1 MPPTDPAPMG
11 EHVTI
16 AVAPSPQPKVLPEE
30 EKMEM
35 PQFYEQ
41 IKQCDENIKKIKNLT
56 ELIEKQHSQSVMSV
70 NEDEKA
76 LCSQKLENLV
86 AALTQAS
93 AATRT
98 TLRNLDAKTRELE
111 PLASKGSG
119 SLRMRA
125 MKQRSCVD
133 SFTKAMKEFKKM
145 QEKYNKKYQDQL
157 ERQVKIVNPQVS
169 KEEMKKILDD
179 PEGARQMI
187 FDIGRKK
194 GAQEDLNKMKDR
206 FEDVKKIAES
216 IAQLQQMFMEMDEMI
231 TQQGDIINRIE
242 YSVGNV
248 ENFTEEAKVDLGDAL
263 DSQKSIQKKKWLM
276 IILVIVLI
284 IVVLMALAYIAKNLG
299 ITNALKSKK

>member
-1 MPPTDPAPMG
+1 M
-11 EHVTI
+11 
-16 AVAPSPQPKVLPEE
+16 PEE

-35 PQFYEQ
+35 PQFYDQ
-41 IKQCDENIKKIKNLT
+41 IKQCDDNIKKIKNLT
-56 ELIEKQHSQSVMSV
+56 ELIEKQHSTAVMSV

-98 TLRNLDAKTRELE
+98 TLRSIDARTRELE
-111 PLASKGSG
+111 PVAAKGSG

-125 MKQRSCVD
+125 MKQRACVD

-169 KEEMKKILDD
+169 KDEMKKILDD

-194 GAQEDLNKMKDR
+194 AAQEDLNKMKDR

-216 IAQLQQMFMEMDEMI
+216 IAQLQQMFLEMDEMI

-242 YSVGNV
+242 YSVTNV
-248 ENFTEEAKVDLGDAL
+248 ENYTEEAKVDLGDAL

-276 IILVIVLI
+276 IVLVIILI
-284 IVVLMALAYIAKNLG
+284 IVILMALAYIAKNLG
-299 ITNALKSKK
+299 ITKAFAGKKKY